1 MVFFTDT
8 MSNLTPVL
16 TVNGQYI
23 INEKNNILHI
33 MVEVKKKKV
42 FYPFLMFLRPVIFK
56 WPPCRGRKITFFDV
70 CLKKHTEK
78 PRLGMEF

>member
-16 TVNGQYI
+16 PVNGQYI

-33 MVEVKKKKV
+33 MVEV
-42 FYPFLMFLRPVIFK
+42 
-56 WPPCRGRKITFFDV
+56 
-70 CLKKHTEK
+70 
-78 PRLGMEF
+78 

>member
-16 TVNGQYI
+16 NVNGQYI

-33 MVEVKKKKV
+33 MVEVKKKKS
-42 FYPFLMFLRPVIFK
+42 FLSFL
-56 WPPCRGRKITFFDV
+56 DV
-70 CLKKHTEK
+70 LETSNI
-78 PRLGMEF
+78 

>member
-33 MVEVKKKKV
+33 MVEV
-42 FYPFLMFLRPVIFK
+42 
-56 WPPCRGRKITFFDV
+56 
-70 CLKKHTEK
+70 
-78 PRLGMEF
+78 